1 MGISPEITTDSWGV
15 GSKAWL
21 LHRKGMDT
29 CRSVTLDLSLFTA
42 VGADFVD
49 FIPSGTIVGQVTAG
63 GLYGPYDDAAVDGT
77 EDAAGILFED
87 VRLSDSEGNAF
98 SLAGA
103 ALFWE
108 GIVRRDNL
116 PAAPTGPGDL
126 DAAAEVDLP
135 NIRFER

>member
-1 MGISPEITTDSWGV
+1 MGISVAITSDSWGV

-21 LHRKGMDT
+21 LHSKGMDT

-42 VGADFVD
+42 AGADYTD
-49 FIPSGTIVGQVTAG
+49 FIPSGTAIAEVTAS
-63 GLYGPYDDAAVDGT
+63 GLYAPYDDTAVDGT
-77 EDAAGILFED
+77 EVMAGHLFED
-87 VRLSDSEGNAF
+87 VRLADSEGNAF
-98 SLAGA
+98 TLAGA

-126 DAAAEVDLP
+126 DAAGEADVTT
-135 NIRFER
+135 IRYER